1 MLLILYLLHN
11 IFNTD
16 YYNFIKKHLNFKYI
30 FFYLILNF
38 IIKRK
43 KKKTF
48 FFFFFLII
56 ND

>member
-48 FFFFFLII
+48 FFLIFLII